1 MAAPT
6 TGRAG
11 FAFPSVCW
19 EPSTP
24 PLLFEREL
32 LCAAAFPATAAC
44 AVTLAEPE
52 TVAEVPAEPV
62 AVVEAAAHE
71 LALCAFSACTS
82 NVGFAP
88 GHTGLWG
95 WLLPGPYRLVVALAP
110 FCMAICPAVLPL
122 PYSLV
127 WVEPAMAFVFFPV
140 ALVVE
145 LGFTPA
151 VLETWT
157 DAEPLACVFACVVA

>member
-1 MAAPT
+1 VKLAAPT

-71 LALCAFSACTS
+71 LDTPRSRPAPDRNKRRRTS
-82 NVGFAP
+82 
-88 GHTGLWG
+88 
-95 WLLPGPYRLVVALAP
+95 
-110 FCMAICPAVLPL
+110 
-122 PYSLV
+122 
-127 WVEPAMAFVFFPV
+127 
-140 ALVVE
+140 
-145 LGFTPA
+145 
-151 VLETWT
+151 
-157 DAEPLACVFACVVA
+157 AEPGYLAAAAHPLRSFF